1 MSNTEQ
7 PHCPVLETGQII
19 PAFTLPGADG
29 MPHGPW
35 DYKQRDHLLLL
46 FMPGSKSNEVRD
58 LLRTY
63 AQHYAEFREEQCA
76 LLAITPDPV
85 FSNLQA
91 QKDLRLPFA
100 LLSDAQGKVIAR
112 YTQWDADTHALAP
125 SIVLA
130 DRYSALYQRWIANSI
145 ADLPLIQDLLDNLQ
159 YLNKLCTP

>member
-1 MSNTEQ
+1 MSNTKQ
-7 PHCPVLETGQII
+7 PHSPVLETGQII

-29 MPHGPW
+29 MPHSPW

-46 FMPGSKSNEVRD
+46 FMPGIAASEVRT

-63 AQHYAEFREEQCA
+63 AQHYTKFREEECA

-91 QKDLRLPFA
+91 QEELRLPFS

-112 YTQWDADTHALAP
+112 YTQWDADAHTLSP
-125 SIVLA
+125 CIVQA
-130 DRYSALYQRWIANSI
+130 DRYSALYQRWITNSI
-145 ADLPLIQDLLDNLQ
+145 TELPAIQDLLDNLQ